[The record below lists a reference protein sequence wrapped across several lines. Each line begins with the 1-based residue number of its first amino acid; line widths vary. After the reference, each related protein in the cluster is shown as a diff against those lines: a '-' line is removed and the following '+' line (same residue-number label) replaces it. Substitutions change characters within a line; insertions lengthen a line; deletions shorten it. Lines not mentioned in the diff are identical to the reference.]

1 MTTNI
6 GYDSEHPYVEAGAD
20 DGEVSLVGDRLMV
33 TRLVHPKPSVTV
45 WDERVRGYVVGVDM
59 PLTVADGEM
68 RLDVAVF

>member
-6 GYDSEHPYVEAGAD
+6 GYDNGHPFIEEGAD
-20 DGEVSLVGDRLMV
+20 EGEVSLVGDRLVV
-33 TRLVHPKPSVTV
+33 TRLVHPKPQVTV

-59 PLTVADGEM
+59 PLTVADGDM